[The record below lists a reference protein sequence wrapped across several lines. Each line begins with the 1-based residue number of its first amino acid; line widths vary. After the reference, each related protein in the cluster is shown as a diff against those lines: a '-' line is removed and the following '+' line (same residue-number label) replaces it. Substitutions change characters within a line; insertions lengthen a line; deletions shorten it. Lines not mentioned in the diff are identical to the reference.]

1 MTARSLSSS
10 DEGVVPGVADKAG
23 GSAPVAVMISELEA
37 MEADVT
43 SAEAERLLSL
53 AARIYAAR
61 WDAERLDPQA
71 LRVNTTEAVVVAA
84 ELLRSQ
90 QLTPF
95 EFMIWFD
102 RT

>member
-1 MTARSLSSS
+1 MTETPSEESGATQAAVLIAELESLREEVSSS
-10 DEGVVPGVADKAG
+10 
-23 GSAPVAVMISELEA
+23 
-37 MEADVT
+37 
-43 SAEAERLLSL
+43 EAERLLSL
-53 AARIYAAR
+53 ATQIYAAR
-61 WDAERLDPQA
+61 WDLEHLDPQA